1 MNGPIPNTPI
11 ASTPIVSTPIANTPI
26 SNTPVRHETR
36 SFARHGWFCNVLL
49 AAAVL
54 WAGLAHGMPPEK
66 VELSFEISFGAMK
79 LGVGEDRLEHDGK
92 NYQVNNDTIPKG
104 LAAIFIDDIRR
115 ESKGAITSAGLQ
127 PVSFIEKGR
136 KDGIRAAEFDWSNK
150 KLRLIHGESNK
161 VIELPQHTIDQASL
175 PYAFAFAGKVPE
187 NFSLHVTDGRR
198 LKEYRYRIV
207 GEETIKTVLGEYKAI
222 HIEKVRGPDDKRSFE
237 FWVAVEHNYLPVQVR
252 FTDKKGRQFDS
263 VVTAIRYP

>member
-1 MNGPIPNTPI
+1 MSARVMNGPIPRTPI
-11 ASTPIVSTPIANTPI
+11 PSASVPSTAVS
-26 SNTPVRHETR
+26 HETR
-36 SFARHGWFCNVLL
+36 SFTRHLLFCNVLL
-49 AAAVL
+49 ATVLL

-127 PVSFIEKGR
+127 PVSFIERGR
-136 KDGIRAAEFDWSNK
+136 KDGIRAAEFDWPNK

-161 VIELPQHTIDQASL
+161 VVDLPQHTIDQASL

-222 HIEKVRGPDDKRSFE
+222 HIEKVRGPEDKRSFE
-237 FWVAVEHNYLPVQVR
+237 FWVAIDHNYLPVQVR